1 MLEYS
6 NNKTVALLSRL
17 SKIVEKKK
25 KMDRISI
32 VQTNQQNFLHKKKF
46 HFESHC

>member
-25 KMDRISI
+25 MDRISI
-32 VQTNQQNFLHKKKF
+32 VQTNQQKFLHKKKF